1 MPFSFKKILILALT
15 ITPNRTRLKN
25 IKIGQ
30 GKMTEVAELLSPE
43 RKQAAV
49 QRAKYRSR
57 AARWDI
63 DVAVFL
69 FLILITIIILLFQGA
84 ETTIMAP
91 AAALGLALG
100 WLMGWKKG
108 QQLYQTFLREELE
121 KELKDAIGWDKEE
134 AIEEQIQQAL
144 RERYH

>member
-1 MPFSFKKILILALT
+1 
-15 ITPNRTRLKN
+15 
-25 IKIGQ
+25 
-30 GKMTEVAELLSPE
+30 MTEVAELLSPE
-43 RKQAAV
+43 RKEAAA
-49 QRAKYRSR
+49 QRAKYRSK

-69 FLILITIIILLFQGA
+69 FLVLITIMILLFQGVKT
-84 ETTIMAP
+84 EIMAP
-91 AAALGLALG
+91 AAAVGLALG

-108 QQLYQTFLREELE
+108 QQLYKIFFREELE

-144 RERYH
+144 RERWR